1 MRRSIRLI
9 STAAALCA
17 AAIASPIDTL
27 RAQREQQPAH
37 AWLFGAWVGGL
48 FPAPIGLSA
57 SSCLGQPVVI
67 FTRDV
72 VLRATLTEVTYIQRV
87 IESARG
93 TQSGVEI
100 HFAGAGSEPPAGG
113 LLGFPGPG
121 GEVGFGCETPDVLHV
136 QRRGD
141 NEIAFPG
148 CREFPNP
155 LVRCPSR

>member
-1 MRRSIRLI
+1 MQASLRLRT
-9 STAAALCA
+9 TAAALCA
-17 AAIASPIDTL
+17 ATIASPIDML
-27 RAQREQQPAH
+27 CAQREQQPAH
-37 AWLFGAWVGGL
+37 VWLYGAWVGGL
-48 FPAPIGLSA
+48 FPPPTGLSA

-72 VLRATLTEVTYIQRV
+72 VLRATLTDVTYIQRV
-87 IESARG
+87 VESARG

-100 HFAGAGSEPPAGG
+100 HFAATGPEGSGSG

-121 GEVGFGCETPDVLHV
+121 EQVGFGCETSDVLQV

-148 CREFPNP
+148 CRDFTNP
-155 LVRCPSR
+155 QVRCPSR